1 MTRFGLLLLCASCI
15 STSYEMNPLASGPI
29 AQDLVIG
36 ERVSY
41 ASLDEDAVS
50 TALERD
56 EIDVTISGGH
66 EVACTALLATSTFCF
81 LADGTSSVALSVSG
95 PYGVVTANRIVAQGP
110 FTLHARYRKDSS
122 SLDAISGL
130 VGSTVLVGWQLR
142 DAANHS
148 VAGDPGDVVGS
159 SGAATGTPAGGRT
172 AIAFTATGDGTIA
185 TTHSSI
191 TPFAIHVVDPS
202 SIASIA
208 LTDSYGNHYDVDTPM
223 QLFGDFPWPVHPLA
237 LAADG
242 TPLLGTFDVTATPG
256 PGITVARGTDTFIDP
271 AEPAIVVTS
280 QLPASDPESRS
291 SVDIA
296 FRSLTARIPVTIDP
310 WAR

>member
-1 MTRFGLLLLCASCI
+1 MTRFGLLLLCASCV
-15 STSYEMNPLASGPI
+15 STSYEMSPLASGPI
-29 AQDLVIG
+29 ARDLVIG
-36 ERVSY
+36 EGVSY
-41 ASLDEDAVS
+41 TSVDEDAVI
-50 TALERD
+50 TALGRD

-66 EVACTALLATSTFCF
+66 EVACPALFATSTFCF

-95 PYGVVTANRIVAQGP
+95 PYGVVTANRIVAPGP

-122 SLDAISGL
+122 ALDAISGL
-130 VGSTVLVGWQLR
+130 VGSTVLVAWQLR

-159 SGAATGTPAGGRT
+159 GAATAMPASGRT

-185 TTHSSI
+185 TAHSSI

-202 SIASIA
+202 SIAALA
-208 LTDSYGNHYDVDTPM
+208 LTDSFGNHYDVDTPM
-223 QLFGDFPWPVHPLA
+223 QLFGDFPWPVHPLG

-242 TPLLGTFDVTATPG
+242 TPLLGTVDVTATAG
-256 PGITVARGTDTFIDP
+256 PGITVVRGTDTFIDP

-280 QLPASDPESRS
+280 LLPASDPESRS